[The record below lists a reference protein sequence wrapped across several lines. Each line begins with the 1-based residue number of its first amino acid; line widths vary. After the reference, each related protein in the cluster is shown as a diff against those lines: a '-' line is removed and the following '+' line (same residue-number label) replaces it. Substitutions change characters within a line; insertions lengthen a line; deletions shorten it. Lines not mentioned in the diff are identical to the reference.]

1 MLLGRVM
8 LARAE
13 FVKCPHQDSS
23 ILWPCVARPQVC
35 WSTKQRDNFLR
46 TTTYLLLRYTL
57 LLGCS
62 LLCC

>member
-13 FVKCPHQDSS
+13 FVKHPHQDSS
-23 ILWPCVARPQVC
+23 ILWPYFARPQVC
-35 WSTKQRDNFLR
+35 WSTKHRDDFLR
-46 TTTYLLLRYTL
+46 TTTYLLLHYTS

-62 LLCC
+62 LVCC